1 MKKSKI
7 ASLNAEISLL
17 GFGLMRLPILD
28 GKMSNID
35 YPKAQDMI
43 DRAYKAGVNYYDTAY
58 LYHEGKS
65 EVFAG
70 ETLSKYPRDSYYL
83 ASKMP
88 SWEKFTSE
96 ADLERIFN
104 EQLERCKTSYFDFYL
119 AHSLGDDR
127 MDNLKNYIYGF
138 LCKKK
143 KEGLIHRM
151 GFSFHDH
158 PDVLDEI
165 VKNYQWDFGMI
176 QLNYLDWEINNAKR
190 LYETLAEHKIPI
202 LIMEPVK
209 GGTLSNKLNDKVL
222 GIIKKAD
229 PASSTA
235 SLALRFA
242 ASFSGVATILSGMTE
257 PEHVED
263 NLRTFE
269 DIKPLSDEEQKIL
282 EEAAQIYRTSGIIP
296 CTDCRYCID
305 VCPSGVN
312 IPEVLVRYNHHL
324 VNKILINFINQY
336 RVIKKSEQ
344 AHNCTSCGLCI
355 KHCPQGIDIPKYL
368 KEVVDCLA
376 V

>member
-1 MKKSKI
+1 MKKSNI
-7 ASLNAEISLL
+7 PSINAEVSLL

-35 YPKAQDMI
+35 YPKAQAMVDM
-43 DRAYKAGVNYYDTAY
+43 AYKAGVNYYDTAY

-65 EVFAG
+65 EVFVG

-83 ASKMP
+83 ATKIP
-88 SWEKFTSE
+88 SWGDYKSE
-96 ADLERIFN
+96 ADLEKIFN

-127 MDNLKNYIYGF
+127 LDNLKNYVYDF

-143 KEGLIHRM
+143 KEGLIHRI

-158 PDVLDEI
+158 PDVLDDI
-165 VKNYQWDFGMI
+165 VKGYQWDFGMI
-176 QLNYLDWEINNAKR
+176 QLNYIDWEINNAKR
-190 LYETLAEHKIPI
+190 LYETLIEHKIPI
-202 LIMEPVK
+202 LIMEPIK
-209 GGTLSNKLNDKVL
+209 GGTLSGKLSDKVL
-222 GIIKKAD
+222 ELIKKAD
-229 PASSTA
+229 PTSSPA

-242 ASFSGVATILSGMTE
+242 ASFPGVVTILSGMTE

-263 NLRTFE
+263 NLKTFE
-269 DIKPLSDEEQKIL
+269 VLKPLNDEEKKVL
-282 EEAAQIYRTSGIIP
+282 AEAAQIYRTSGIIP

-324 VNKILINFINQY
+324 VNKILINFANQY

-344 AHNCTSCGLCI
+344 AHNCINCGLCI